1 MGVPRHVGRSR
12 GFTLIESMIAMIVF
26 TAASLALVPLIMSGI
41 VLQAN
46 SRNASRAHALAQ
58 SKIEELRGLPTTN
71 AQLAV
76 GGSLANNNSTDHSDV
91 SNPFD
96 IRWVVAAGP
105 VSTLDVSVTVVSNNS
120 TVTVPPFQFQAL
132 LPP

>member
-1 MGVPRHVGRSR
+1 MEVPRHVGPSR

-26 TAASLALVPLIMSGI
+26 VAASLALVPLIVSGI

-46 SRNASRAHALAQ
+46 SRNASRAHTLAQ

-91 SNPFD
+91 SNAFD
-96 IRWVVAAGP
+96 VRWVVAAGP
-105 VSTLDVSVTVVSNNS
+105 VSTLDVSVTVVSNNT
-120 TVTVPPFQFQAL
+120 TVTVPPFQFQVL

>member
-1 MGVPRHVGRSR
+1 MEVSGHVGPSR

-26 TAASLALVPLIMSGI
+26 IAASLALVPLMMSGI

-58 SKIEELRGLPTTN
+58 SKIEELRGLPTSN

-105 VSTLDVSVTVVSNNS
+105 ASMLDVTVSVGSNNT
-120 TVTVPPFQFQAL
+120 TVTVPPFQFQVL